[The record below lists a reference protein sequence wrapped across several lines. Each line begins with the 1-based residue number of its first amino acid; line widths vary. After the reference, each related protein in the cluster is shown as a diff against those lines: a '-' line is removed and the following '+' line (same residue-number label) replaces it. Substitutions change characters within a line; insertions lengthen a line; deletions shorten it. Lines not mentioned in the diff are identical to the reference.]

1 MTEEGEHCR
10 AILESRHLDVVEMDA
25 ASHTGID
32 DVRDLIDRAHYKPNT
47 ARYKVYIIDEV
58 HMLSKQAFN
67 GLLKTLEEPPEHVK
81 FIFATTEARKVP
93 VTVLSRC
100 QRFDLKRIEV
110 EQLAQHLAGIVAQ
123 ENASADPASLML
135 IARAAEGSVRD
146 ALSILDRAIAF
157 GSGKVEAEAVR
168 GLLGLADRGRI
179 FDLLE
184 TVLAGD
190 AGKALEKLSA
200 LTNDGAEPAQ
210 AITDLADAVHAVT
223 LVKAAG
229 ASDPAAS
236 ESERASAA
244 DLAKRLSMPVLARAW
259 QMLLKGHEEVKS
271 SPRPHA
277 AADMVLVRLAYAA
290 DLPTPGEL
298 MRRLG
303 DSSGEAEGAPR
314 AIPNKQTPREPAP
327 AMRQEAPAPEP
338 LPVDETEDPAPPPQP
353 SFANPKSFEE
363 VVALAEEKRDL
374 KLKHALSEQVRLV
387 RFRPG
392 HLELNPLPNAP
403 KELGQDLMRKLKTWT
418 GRVWIVALSGE
429 EGAAPLGVQRRERE
443 AREIER
449 IRDHPD
455 VKQVLQ
461 HFPGARIA
469 AVRATA
475 SEEPPAPPAEID
487 EGAEQEFKE
496 DGTDP

>member
-1 MTEEGEHCR
+1 
-10 AILESRHLDVVEMDA
+10 
-25 ASHTGID
+25 
-32 DVRDLIDRAHYKPNT
+32 
-47 ARYKVYIIDEV
+47 
-58 HMLSKQAFN
+58 
-67 GLLKTLEEPPEHVK
+67 
-81 FIFATTEARKVP
+81 
-93 VTVLSRC
+93 
-100 QRFDLKRIEV
+100 
-110 EQLAQHLAGIVAQ
+110 
-123 ENASADPASLML
+123 
-135 IARAAEGSVRD
+135 
-146 ALSILDRAIAF
+146 
-157 GSGKVEAEAVR
+157 
-168 GLLGLADRGRI
+168 
-179 FDLLE
+179 
-184 TVLAGD
+184 
-190 AGKALEKLSA
+190 
-200 LTNDGAEPAQ
+200 
-210 AITDLADAVHAVT
+210 
-223 LVKAAG
+223 
-229 ASDPAAS
+229 
-236 ESERASAA
+236 
-244 DLAKRLSMPVLARAW
+244 
-259 QMLLKGHEEVKS
+259 
-271 SPRPHA
+271 
-277 AADMVLVRLAYAA
+277 MVLVRLAYAA

-469 AVRATA
+469 AVRATPN
-475 SEEPPAPPAEID
+475 EEPAAEVD